1 MRRRIYFLAPDLGVT
16 RTIIDELRAAEFVD
30 EQHVGVIARDDITH
44 EDVPES
50 TLLQSSDIKEGAGHG
65 VAYGGV
71 VGLVAGLVAVAIPPV
86 GLVLGGGI
94 LAGVLG
100 GASVG
105 AIVGGF
111 IGSYEPNR
119 ELEEFEGAIKRGEI
133 LILVD
138 APMERVDEVEELVR
152 SKHPNVKFGGTEP
165 HDPAFP

>member
-16 RTIIDELRAAEFVD
+16 RTIIDELRAAKFVD
-30 EQHVGVIARDDITH
+30 EQHIGVIARDDITH

-50 TLLQSSDIKEGAGHG
+50 TLLQSSDLKEGAGHG
-65 VAYGGV
+65 VAYGGA
-71 VGLVAGLVAVAIPPV
+71 VGLVAGLVAVAVPPV
-86 GLVLGGGI
+86 GLALGGGI

-119 ELEEFEGAIKRGEI
+119 ELEEFEDAIKRGEI